1 MNIIIYKDNLSF
13 IYINMEA
20 LKEEIRVEMNSVRVD
35 KKKLYGIIL
44 KMVDSCGGGAGTV
57 VEGPPGPQGPTGP
70 AGTTGPAG
78 PVGTTGPAGPV
89 GPVGP
94 VGPKSPTVTVETQTP
109 SSDTKVKKVV
119 KKSSVA

>member
-57 VEGPPGPQGPTGP
+57 VEGPPGPQGPTG
-70 AGTTGPAG
+70 TTGPAG
-78 PVGTTGPAGPV
+78 PA

>member
-1 MNIIIYKDNLSF
+1 
-13 IYINMEA
+13 MEA

-78 PVGTTGPAGPV
+78 PAGPA

>member
-1 MNIIIYKDNLSF
+1 
-13 IYINMEA
+13 MEA

-44 KMVDSCGGGAGTV
+44 KMLDSCGGGAGTV

-70 AGTTGPAG
+70 A
-78 PVGTTGPAGPV
+78 GTTGPAGPV

>member
-1 MNIIIYKDNLSF
+1 
-13 IYINMEA
+13 MEA

-57 VEGPPGPQGPTGP
+57 VEGPPGPQGPTGTTGPAGPAGP
-70 AGTTGPAG
+70 AGTTGPA
-78 PVGTTGPAGPV
+78 

>member
-1 MNIIIYKDNLSF
+1 
-13 IYINMEA
+13 MEA

-35 KKKLYGIIL
+35 KKKLYGILL

-70 AGTTGPAG
+70 A
-78 PVGTTGPAGPV
+78 GTTGPAGPV

>member
-70 AGTTGPAG
+70 AGPA
-78 PVGTTGPAGPV
+78 GTTGPAGPV

>member
-1 MNIIIYKDNLSF
+1 
-13 IYINMEA
+13 MEA

-78 PVGTTGPAGPV
+78 PA

>member
-1 MNIIIYKDNLSF
+1 
-13 IYINMEA
+13 MEA

-70 AGTTGPAG
+70 AGPA
-78 PVGTTGPAGPV
+78 GTTGPAGPA

>member
-1 MNIIIYKDNLSF
+1 
-13 IYINMEA
+13 MEA

-70 AGTTGPAG
+70 AGTA
-78 PVGTTGPAGPV
+78 GTTGPAGPA

>member
-70 AGTTGPAG
+70 AGPA
-78 PVGTTGPAGPV
+78 GTTGPAGPA

>member
-78 PVGTTGPAGPV
+78 PVG
-89 GPVGP
+89 P

>member
-1 MNIIIYKDNLSF
+1 
-13 IYINMEA
+13 MEA

-70 AGTTGPAG
+70 AGPA
-78 PVGTTGPAGPV
+78 GTTGPAGPV

>member
-1 MNIIIYKDNLSF
+1 
-13 IYINMEA
+13 MEA

-44 KMVDSCGGGAGTV
+44 KMLDSCGGGAGTV

-78 PVGTTGPAGPV
+78 PA

>member
-1 MNIIIYKDNLSF
+1 
-13 IYINMEA
+13 MEA

-44 KMVDSCGGGAGTV
+44 KMLDSCGGGAGTV

-70 AGTTGPAG
+70 AGPAG
-78 PVGTTGPAGPV
+78 PAGTTGPAGPAGTTGPAGPA

>member
-20 LKEEIRVEMNSVRVD
+20 LKEEIRVEMNSVRID
-35 KKKLYGIIL
+35 KTKLYGILL
-44 KMVDSCGGGAGTV
+44 KMVDNCGGGTATV

-70 AGTTGPAG
+70 A
-78 PVGTTGPAGPV
+78 GTTGPAGPV

>member
-1 MNIIIYKDNLSF
+1 
-13 IYINMEA
+13 MEA

-57 VEGPPGPQGPTGP
+57 VEGPPGPQGPAGP
-70 AGTTGPAG
+70 TGTTGPAG
-78 PVGTTGPAGPV
+78 PA

>member
-1 MNIIIYKDNLSF
+1 
-13 IYINMEA
+13 MEA

-78 PVGTTGPAGPV
+78 PA
-89 GPVGP
+89 GP

>member
-1 MNIIIYKDNLSF
+1 
-13 IYINMEA
+13 MEA

-78 PVGTTGPAGPV
+78 PTGPV

>member
-70 AGTTGPAG
+70 AGPT
-78 PVGTTGPAGPV
+78 GTTGPA

>member
-1 MNIIIYKDNLSF
+1 
-13 IYINMEA
+13 MEA

-78 PVGTTGPAGPV
+78 PAGPV

-109 SSDTKVKKVV
+109 SSETKAKKVV
-119 KKSSVA
+119 KNPSVA

>member
-1 MNIIIYKDNLSF
+1 
-13 IYINMEA
+13 MEA

-70 AGTTGPAG
+70 AGPT
-78 PVGTTGPAGPV
+78 GTTGPAGPA

>member
-78 PVGTTGPAGPV
+78 PAGTTGPA
-89 GPVGP
+89 GP

>member
-70 AGTTGPAG
+70 TGPA
-78 PVGTTGPAGPV
+78 GTTGPAGPV

>member
-1 MNIIIYKDNLSF
+1 
-13 IYINMEA
+13 MEA

-70 AGTTGPAG
+70 AGPT
-78 PVGTTGPAGPV
+78 GTTGPAGPA
-89 GPVGP
+89 GP

>member
-20 LKEEIRVEMNSVRVD
+20 LKEEIRVEMNSVRID
-35 KKKLYGIIL
+35 KTKLYGILL
-44 KMVDSCGGGAGTV
+44 KMVDNCGGGTATV
-57 VEGPPGPQGPTGP
+57 VEGPPGPQGPVGP
-70 AGTTGPAG
+70 T
-78 PVGTTGPAGPV
+78 GPV

-109 SSDTKVKKVV
+109 SSETKAKKVV
-119 KKSSVA
+119 KNPSVA

>member
-1 MNIIIYKDNLSF
+1 
-13 IYINMEA
+13 MEA

-78 PVGTTGPAGPV
+78 PVG
-89 GPVGP
+89 PVGP

>member
-1 MNIIIYKDNLSF
+1 
-13 IYINMEA
+13 MEA

-78 PVGTTGPAGPV
+78 PAGPV

>member
-1 MNIIIYKDNLSF
+1 
-13 IYINMEA
+13 MEA

-70 AGTTGPAG
+70 AG
-78 PVGTTGPAGPV
+78 PAGPV

>member
-1 MNIIIYKDNLSF
+1 
-13 IYINMEA
+13 MEA

-35 KKKLYGIIL
+35 KKKLYGILL

-78 PVGTTGPAGPV
+78 PA